1 MITSNLTH
9 LLYSGMHGSR
19 SQCNLE
25 GGASHTYL
33 GNGTYTTTGRSGGS
47 AGAER
52 DRERERERKERG
64 MGGLGMKDHTSY
76 SINMN
81 SGDDAPMSFI
91 NPMYLET
98 PGVISRAG
106 QRVRTGSKLARTSGI
121 IDDSDEQI
129 HFTNPMY
136 EGEGYTGGS
145 GGRGRG
151 VGGGIRTGSK
161 KVRSSGSGIIDD
173 NDDTTLHFTN
183 PMYEEEG
190 FTGGSGGRGRGT
202 GGGMRTGSKK
212 VRSSGSGIIDD
223 SDDTTLH
230 FSNPMYEEEG
240 FTGGSGGRGRGTGGE
255 LGTCGRKGRRSVGG
269 DESSAGTGTGQIYD
283 AMGRARGASLDHV
296 DYLNPMYLTNGHGSL
311 LGLGRGDTAALGLGA
326 GTGVGV
332 GVGLNQS
339 YSKSPPSSTKK
350 SKYVSLNDTSPLA
363 YQRR

>member
-1 MITSNLTH
+1 MRA
-9 LLYSGMHGSR
+9 R
-19 SQCNLE
+19 SQCNAE

-52 DRERERERKERG
+52 DRERERKDRG
-64 MGGLGMKDHTSY
+64 MGGLGMKDATSC
-76 SINMN
+76 SINMS

-98 PGVISRAG
+98 PGVIFRAG
-106 QRVRTGSKLARTSGI
+106 QRVRTGSKLARASGSNSGI
-121 IDDSDEQI
+121 MDDSDE
-129 HFTNPMY
+129 P
-136 EGEGYTGGS
+136 
-145 GGRGRG
+145 
-151 VGGGIRTGSK
+151 
-161 KVRSSGSGIIDD
+161 
-173 NDDTTLHFTN
+173 TLHFSN

-202 GGGMRTGSKK
+202 GTGGGIRTGSKK
-212 VRSSGSGIIDD
+212 VRSSGIIDD
-223 SDDTTLH
+223 SDEPTLH

-240 FTGGSGGRGRGTGGE
+240 FTGGSGGRGRGTGGGM
-255 LGTCGRKGRRSVGG
+255 GTGVRKARRSVGG
-269 DESSAGTGTGQIYD
+269 DESSTGTGTGQRYD

-311 LGLGRGDTAALGLGA
+311 LGLGRGDTATLGLGLGA
-326 GTGVGV
+326 GAGI
-332 GVGLNQS
+332 NQS
-339 YSKSPPSSTKK
+339 YAKSPPSTKK

>member
-1 MITSNLTH
+1 
-9 LLYSGMHGSR
+9 MHGSR

-52 DRERERERKERG
+52 ERERERKERG
-64 MGGLGMKDHTSY
+64 MGGLEMKDHTSY
-76 SINMN
+76 SINMG

-106 QRVRTGSKLARTSGI
+106 QRVRTGSKLARTTGI
-121 IDDSDEQI
+121 IDDSDEQ
-129 HFTNPMY
+129 M
-136 EGEGYTGGS
+136 
-145 GGRGRG
+145 
-151 VGGGIRTGSK
+151 
-161 KVRSSGSGIIDD
+161 
-173 NDDTTLHFTN
+173 HFTN

-212 VRSSGSGIIDD
+212 VRSSGNGIIDD
-223 SDDTTLH
+223 TDEQMH
-230 FSNPMYEEEG
+230 FTNPMYEEEG
-240 FTGGSGGRGRGTGGE
+240 FTGGSGGRGRGTGGGMRT
-255 LGTCGRKGRRSVGG
+255 GTKKVRSSGNGIIDDSDEQMHFTNPMYEEEGFTGGSGGRGRGMGTSVRKGRRSVGG
-269 DESSAGTGTGQIYD
+269 DESSTGTGAGTGYD
-283 AMGRARGASLDHV
+283 SMGRARGASVDHV
-296 DYLNPMYLTNGHGSL
+296 DYFNPMYLTNGQGSL

-326 GTGVGV
+326 GA
-332 GVGLNQS
+332 GLNQS
-339 YSKSPPSSTKK
+339 FSKSPPSSTKK